1 MVAASPIL
9 IQQSPSENEKN
20 VQLLGLRPQ
29 TPTGALLLDPELN
42 FTNRSTRLCLPLVYN
57 VVYHLV
63 LMEEGL
69 LKRKYNAA

>member
-1 MVAASPIL
+1 MVTACPIL
-9 IQQSPSENEKN
+9 MQQSPSENEKN
-20 VQLLGLRPQ
+20 VHLLRASPQ

-42 FTNRSTRLCLPLVYN
+42 FTIRSTRLCLPLVYN

-63 LMEEGL
+63 LLEEGL